1 MRIAEPGV
9 MREMARAPRSTSKA
23 RTLSALRVAAL
34 AIVCVV
40 TVLVGLAA
48 WFLFSPGLGDDSA
61 GMPVQIEVNS
71 GATTAQIANTLN
83 AARVIGSVN
92 AFRLRARLTGAD
104 GKLRPGVYDLSTG
117 MSDSDVLA
125 ALQAGP
131 KTRYVSVTIPEGFVL
146 AQIAQRFEEQ
156 AGVPAKEFLNLARGG
171 AETFV
176 EAHPYL
182 ADAYDGSLEG
192 YLFPKTYRVRAGSS
206 ATEVI
211 EMMLRQFDTE
221 IASVDTTQATR
232 RGLSF
237 NDLVVLASMIERES
251 KLDEERPLVSSVI
264 HNRLAKNMLL
274 EIDATI
280 EYVLPGNRFRLRN
293 SDLRI
298 DSPYNTYRR
307 KGLPPGPISNPGL
320 ASLKAAAAPADTE
333 YLYYVLTGKDGSHTF
348 AETKAEFLIAK
359 QKSKEVFGR

>member
-1 MRIAEPGV
+1 MHVANRGV
-9 MREMARAPRSTSKA
+9 MREMARTPHPSSRA
-23 RTLSALRVAAL
+23 RILSVLKITAL
-34 AIVCVV
+34 AIVGVV
-40 TVLVGLAA
+40 TVLLMLAA
-48 WFLFSPGLGDDSA
+48 WLLFAPGSGDGSV
-61 GMPVQIEVNS
+61 GTPVQIEVES
-71 GATTAQIANTLN
+71 GATTAQIANTLS
-83 AARVIGSVN
+83 AARVIASVN

-104 GKLRPGVYDLSTG
+104 GKLRTGVYDLSTG
-117 MSDSDVLA
+117 MSDREVLA

-146 AQIAQRFEEQ
+146 AQIAERLEEQ
-156 AGVPAKEFLNLARGG
+156 AGIPADEFLVLARGG
-171 AETFV
+171 ADEFV
-176 EAHPYL
+176 AAHPYL
-182 ADAYDGSLEG
+182 ADVYDGSLEG

-221 IASVDTTQATR
+221 IAAVDTAEATR

-237 NDLVVLASMIERES
+237 NGLVVLASMIERES

-264 HNRLAKNMLL
+264 HNRLAKNKLL

-293 SDLRI
+293 RDLRI

-320 ASLKAAAAPADTE
+320 ASLKAATTPADTK

-348 AETKAEFLIAK
+348 AETEAEFLIAK
-359 QKSKEVFGR
+359 KKSKEVFGR

>member
-1 MRIAEPGV
+1 
-9 MREMARAPRSTSKA
+9 
-23 RTLSALRVAAL
+23 
-34 AIVCVV
+34 
-40 TVLVGLAA
+40 
-48 WFLFSPGLGDDSA
+48 
-61 GMPVQIEVNS
+61 
-71 GATTAQIANTLN
+71 
-83 AARVIGSVN
+83 
-92 AFRLRARLTGAD
+92 
-104 GKLRPGVYDLSTG
+104 
-117 MSDSDVLA
+117 
-125 ALQAGP
+125 
-131 KTRYVSVTIPEGFVL
+131 
-146 AQIAQRFEEQ
+146 
-156 AGVPAKEFLNLARGG
+156 
-171 AETFV
+171 
-176 EAHPYL
+176 
-182 ADAYDGSLEG
+182 
-192 YLFPKTYRVRAGSS
+192 
-206 ATEVI
+206 
-211 EMMLRQFDTE
+211 MMLRQFDTE

>member
-1 MRIAEPGV
+1 
-9 MREMARAPRSTSKA
+9 MREMAHASRSSSKA
-23 RTLSALRVAAL
+23 RTLSALKVSAL
-34 AIVCVV
+34 AIVAVV
-40 TVLVGLAA
+40 AVLLGLAA
-48 WFLFSPGLGDDSA
+48 WFLFAA
-61 GMPVQIEVNS
+61 GAGGSVGTPVQIEVES
-71 GATTAQIANTLN
+71 GATTAQIATTLST
-83 AARVIGSVN
+83 AGVIGSVN

-104 GKLRPGVYDLSTG
+104 GKLRTGVYDLSTG
-117 MSDSDVLA
+117 MSDREVLS

-146 AQIAQRFEEQ
+146 EQIAERFEEQ
-156 AGVPAKEFLNLARGG
+156 AGVPAEEFLALARGG
-171 AETFV
+171 ADQFV

-182 ADAYDGSLEG
+182 ADVYDGSLEG

-206 ATEVI
+206 ATEVV
-211 EMMLRQFDTE
+211 EMMLNQFDTE
-221 IASVDTTQATR
+221 IASVDTTRATR

-251 KLDEERPLVSSVI
+251 KLDDERPLVSSVI

-320 ASLKAAAAPADTE
+320 ASLKAAAAPADTK

-348 AETKAEFLIAK
+348 AETEAEFLIAK